1 MSNSDNNKNS
11 LQPSNSR
18 PESGT
23 TNDSGSSGGKPN
35 TSDTL
40 SVVTETTTESH
51 EFTAEPTG
59 SYAAPEWLPLDGDE
73 EVLWRGGPCWPSVL
87 TSVRFLVGMSVL
99 ALILVVF
106 AGLDMTSTLTLSTP
120 AIHADFLAWQLDFAA
135 IATTIPVMWLGIG
148 LAVVAGGFFVSA
160 LQRPLFSEYVVTDS
174 AIYLN
179 TSIRSHDYTKADLD
193 RVCDIHVI
201 HHLLGRVLSYGDVA
215 LNLTGTTIGTVTL
228 HGLDTP
234 HVVSQMLYDLD
245 VDSDS
250 PVDLCREYVQVSPA
264 RDSPDPY
271 EVVEEFGSLHS
282 VIAPSTSLRDR
293 LFSAGAKQR
302 LPITS
307 IKYSQGENQPVEFYF
322 YAKDHLNEV
331 EQRLRKACPNSFDVH
346 RVKCDLGELLVR
358 PRVYSPSEF
367 KSALDAGAVQCR
379 PEEVAALHASTG
391 VGYGESQSGSQSQ
404 AQSHSQSRPQSGGES
419 PQPHADGGTTT
430 GTTTGTTGTA
440 TRTGTRA
447 GSETEAGSR
456 TPSSHGIDPTAGS
469 LILSL
474 PEVDLDNDIDLDAAL
489 FRGDGELSSSER
501 VDLQEIET
509 PAMTPEGNILARPV
523 AEETSPVGIEWTESG
538 DRMMPLEPY
547 SEVVTSRDDRA
558 PAAHPLSTVI
568 DELATAEH
576 PSALFVAAEAE
587 DDWSSAAEKRQD
599 HLRQGNDRSR
609 ANSVLRIFQVVLLGL
624 IESLL
629 WIIEGIFDAAFGRDE
644 KQDVPPEQE
653 DHQRRAR
660 NQRETHTGDETEVN
674 ADTEKIDKITRKQPY
689 RTYLMDVAFVSVPST
704 NDDAQSDPTTTA
716 SRLDKRLRT
725 LTSVFDRV
733 SNDDYQ
739 VSGSRIRSGY
749 RKSTKTKRARGV
761 LSRVL
766 DHRLRDSSAGSW
778 IPTRGK
784 GHIRVNGEGLANFF
798 SVPGANALTATGVRG
813 TRSEQDS
820 RKSLSPPHSKHLERF
835 HATRGL
841 DIGYIVDD
849 DGSSDSEVASLSPEV
864 LTSHV
869 ARLVSTGGGKTVAL
883 INDGL
888 SLYENTDGPVIIVD
902 TRGGNLATNYMRC
915 HAATF
920 GVEDFEENVLHFQ
933 IPDIMPG
940 FSFFDIEPA
949 IDDGRSRTDAIADN
963 ADNYQEIIKLA
974 MGDKYGNATV
984 APKVIESLIKTLYD
998 EEHGYE
1004 NGRYRESQDYYAH
1017 DQLEYVVDRLMQ
1029 AGPPDPDPTK
1039 MPQSSKRNV
1048 NRVLRRQLE
1057 RDTRSFQTVMGGVG
1071 TRTHYIS
1078 GDDRLQPMFNN
1089 TDSKFEFREMLD
1101 DNKVI
1106 LLDLSALRKA
1116 SAQVVAGVLL
1126 TQLSDAV
1133 HDNQDK
1139 IAGKPSDYLVNLLV
1153 DEAASVMSSQTMNSM
1168 LEEGRK
1174 FRLSLD
1180 LATQFPEQF
1189 KYEANQQAYLNVL
1202 NNVATPIVGQINVDE
1217 KIADALAYEEMDID
1231 EVKDRLKALPLG
1243 ELMVR
1248 TRTKGWGENHPTP
1261 FSLRPMGIPKG
1272 YPDSEQQLT
1281 DASEQRFQEALAEVD
1296 ARTQSEYG
1304 VEKDHAPPDYVT
1316 PGELRGYLGIEDVG
1330 FDVVIA
1336 ETVRTV
1342 QLHDEVAESND
1353 RVALETV
1360 EAELTKLFGAVGGL
1374 TVEEDGPSAETLAEI
1389 ERRSHLLDLEIADGI
1404 DLDSWPE
1411 NYGPSVSEAYEKE
1424 IAKPNRGSDQAMTIK
1439 LTDAGLEQTSLD
1451 LGHVEAAGGEEH
1463 IGMLG
1468 QVEQVLSEVGFSVQL
1483 VPQDGRDLPDARAF
1497 HPDLDETYHIEAEH
1511 TTPDVPLKVLENL
1524 WKAQDAGCTPIFV
1537 VETDVDVPAY
1547 WGQRVEHILSPPV
1560 KHAYDDG
1567 RVEYYTYSS
1576 EEVELAGD
1584 TTAVR
1589 PTSGDN
1595 DSRYTV
1601 WTKTADGE
1609 YVLRDGSRDEHCRL
1623 TDWDDLSKQDF
1634 PGAKWYDPDSN
1645 QHVVF
1650 ANGIE
1655 YTYASE
1661 EELDEDWVSVKK
1673 PYLPDA
1679 ELPMPEYDHDDYRIV
1694 MLPLPEEK
1702 RPDGEQSGDV
1712 EFEDEPVVYRE
1723 GEMYSLSALVDGI
1736 SDEEGDQQPDSN
1748 MNQTQD
1754 SPDTDDSSTQSSSTP
1769 DSSADSDLSDTSAD
1783 PYESFFDICTTD
1795 NPDEIANED
1804 WIEGGG
1810 DPCVPKDVLLDS
1822 LNIWLDRHDDSDSS
1836 TVTKT
1841 ALTQTILPQY
1851 IGEDKFDSSR
1861 PKINGKQTSSY
1872 IGLSLTE
1879 RGKEH
1884 VSDT

>member
-1 MSNSDNNKNS
+1 MSNSNDDKDS

-18 PESGT
+18 PESAT
-23 TNDSGSSGGKPN
+23 TNDGSSSDGKPN

-51 EFTAEPTG
+51 QFTAEPTG

-87 TSVRFLVGMSVL
+87 TSVRFLSGMSVL

-106 AGLDMTSTLTLSTP
+106 AGLGMTSTVTLSTP

-160 LQRPLFSEYVVTDS
+160 LQRPLFSEYVVTDT

-193 RVCDIHVI
+193 RVCDIRVI

-282 VIAPSTSLRDR
+282 VITPSTSLCDR
-293 LFSAGAKQR
+293 LFGAGAKRR

-307 IKYSQGENQPVEFYF
+307 IKYSQGKNQPVEFYF
-322 YAKDHLNEV
+322 YAKDHLDEV

-367 KSALDAGAVQCR
+367 KTALDAGAVQCR

-391 VGYGESQSGSQSQ
+391 VGYGESQSGS
-404 AQSHSQSRPQSGGES
+404 QSHSQSRPQSGGES

-447 GSETEAGSR
+447 GSGTEAGSR
-456 TPSSHGIDPTAGS
+456 TPSSYGIDPTAES
-469 LILSL
+469 LVLSL

-587 DDWSSAAEKRQD
+587 DNWSSAAEKRQD

-644 KQDVPPEQE
+644 EQGDPPEPE
-653 DHQRRAR
+653 RRQRHTR
-660 NQRETHTGDETEVN
+660 NQQQTHTGDETEVN

-704 NDDAQSDPTTTA
+704 DTQSDPTTTV
-716 SRLDKRLRT
+716 SHLDKRLKT
-725 LTSVFDRV
+725 LLSVFDRV

-766 DHRLRDSSAGSW
+766 DHRLRENTGSW

-784 GHIRVNGEGLANFF
+784 GHIRVNSEGLANFF

-920 GVEDFEENVLHFQ
+920 GVEDFKENVLHFQ

-1133 HDNQDK
+1133 HDNQEK
-1139 IAGKPSDYLVNLLV
+1139 ISGKPSDYLVNLLV

-1296 ARTQSEYG
+1296 ARTQKEYG
-1304 VEKDHAPPDYVT
+1304 IEKDHAPPDYVT
-1316 PGELRGYLGIEDVG
+1316 PDELRGYLGIEDVG

-1360 EAELTKLFGAVGGL
+1360 EAELTKLFGAVEGL
-1374 TVEEDGPSAETLAEI
+1374 TVEEHAPSVEILAEI
-1389 ERRSHLLDLEIADGI
+1389 EQRSHLLNLEIADGI

-1424 IAKPNRGSDQAMTIK
+1424 IAKPNRGSDQTMTIK

-1468 QVEQVLSEVGFSVQL
+1468 QVEQVLSEVGFSVRL
-1483 VPQDGRDLPDARAF
+1483 VSQDGRDLPDARAF
-1497 HPDLDETYHIEAEH
+1497 HPDLDDTFHIEAEH

-1524 WKAQDAGCTPIFV
+1524 WKAQDAGCTPIFA
-1537 VETDVDVPAY
+1537 VETDVDVPMHWAK
-1547 WGQRVEHILSPPV
+1547 RLEHILSPPV

-1589 PTSGDN
+1589 PTSGSN

-1634 PGAKWYDPDSN
+1634 PGTKRYDPDSN
-1645 QHVVF
+1645 QYVVF
-1650 ANGIE
+1650 ANGTE

-1661 EELDEDWVSVKK
+1661 EELNEDWVAVKK
-1673 PYLPDA
+1673 PYLPGA
-1679 ELPMPEYDHDDYRIV
+1679 ELPQPEYDREDYVII

-1702 RPDGEQSGDV
+1702 RRDSKEAQRMDLPDS
-1712 EFEDEPVVYRE
+1712 PVVYYDE
-1723 GEMYSLSALVDGI
+1723 TIHPLSVLVDGI
-1736 SDEEGDQQPDSN
+1736 PDEE
-1748 MNQTQD
+1748 
-1754 SPDTDDSSTQSSSTP
+1754 QSSDKQNEDTNEPQSEIEQPSTP
-1769 DSSADSDLSDTSAD
+1769 EDESDQNISTEDLINTFFEECVTEVYEEVGRGEWIDADESPFIPKETLKIAINTWLAAQGETAESDVTTMALSKTII
-1783 PYESFFDICTTD
+1783 PKYI
-1795 NPDEIANED
+1795 NEFNS
-1804 WIEGGG
+1804 GKRTVG
-1810 DPCVPKDVLLDS
+1810 
-1822 LNIWLDRHDDSDSS
+1822 NDR
-1836 TVTKT
+1836 
-1841 ALTQTILPQY
+1841 LQ
-1851 IGEDKFDSSR
+1851 
-1861 PKINGKQTSSY
+1861 SY
-1872 IGLSLTE
+1872 VGFSLTE
-1879 RGKEH
+1879 QGNALIN
-1884 VSDT
+1884 DM